1 MANTTMT
8 QRTFLEMVVN
18 ANISDEMT
26 AYAMERIKHLDDV
39 NEHRK
44 AKGSKTQRANA
55 EVKKA
60 ILASLEEN
68 TVYTASQ
75 VAEMGIEGITST
87 QKASALLRQMTE
99 TGELTVT
106 DIKIKGKGKV
116 KGYSLVSSPAQEI
129 SDSSTVEALDREIYD
144 IYN

>member
-116 KGYSLVSSPAQEI
+116 KGYSLASPAQEI
-129 SDSSTVEALDREIYD
+129 SYSSTVEALDREIYD

>member
-1 MANTTMT
+1 MANTMT
-8 QRTFLEMVVN
+8 QRTFLEMVVT

-26 AYAMERIKHLDDV
+26 TYAKERIKHLDEV

-44 AKGSKTQRANA
+44 AKGSKTQRANV
-55 EVKKA
+55 EVKKS
-60 ILASLEEN
+60 ILAVMEN
-68 TVYTASQ
+68 DTIYTASQ
-75 VAEMGIEGITST
+75 IVEMGIEGITST

-116 KGYSLVSSPAQEI
+116 KGYALATPIE
-129 SDSSTVEALDREIYD
+129 DEVE
-144 IYN
+144 

>member
-44 AKGSKTQRANA
+44 AKGSKTQRANV

-87 QKASALLRQMTE
+87 QKASALLRQMVE
-99 TGELTVT
+99 TGTLTSEDV
-106 DIKIKGKGKV
+106 KVKGKGKV
-116 KGYSLVSSPAQEI
+116 KGYRLAE
-129 SDSSTVEALDREIYD
+129 
-144 IYN
+144 

>member
-44 AKGSKTQRANA
+44 AKGSKTQRANV

-116 KGYSLVSSPAQEI
+116 KGYSLVSPTQEI
-129 SDSSTVEALDREIYD
+129 SDNSTVEELDQEIYD
-144 IYN
+144 I

>member
-8 QRTFLEMVVN
+8 QRTFLEKVVN

-116 KGYSLVSSPAQEI
+116 KGYSLVSSAQEI
-129 SDSSTVEALDREIYD
+129 SDNSTVEELD
-144 IYN
+144 

>member
-8 QRTFLEMVVN
+8 QRMFLEMVVN

-26 AYAMERIKHLDDV
+26 AYAKERIKHLDDV

-116 KGYSLVSSPAQEI
+116 KGYSLVSSTQEI
-129 SDSSTVEALDREIYD
+129 SDNSTVEELD
-144 IYN
+144 

>member
-116 KGYSLVSSPAQEI
+116 KGYSLVSPPQEI
-129 SDSSTVEALDREIYD
+129 SDNSTVEALDREIYD
-144 IYN
+144 IYG

>member
-8 QRTFLEMVVN
+8 QRTFLEKVVN

-116 KGYSLVSSPAQEI
+116 KGYSLVAPAQEI
-129 SDSSTVEALDREIYD
+129 SDSSTVEKLD
-144 IYN
+144 

>member
-44 AKGSKTQRANA
+44 AKGSKTQRANV

-87 QKASALLRQMTE
+87 QKASALLRQMVE
-99 TGELTVT
+99 TGTLTSEEV
-106 DIKIKGKGKV
+106 KVKGKGKV
-116 KGYSLVSSPAQEI
+116 KGYRLAE
-129 SDSSTVEALDREIYD
+129 
-144 IYN
+144 

>member
-26 AYAMERIKHLDDV
+26 AYAMERIRHLDNV

-44 AKGSKTQRANA
+44 AKGSKTQRANIG
-55 EVKKA
+55 VKKA
-60 ILASLEEN
+60 ILSSLEKN

-116 KGYSLVSSPAQEI
+116 KGYSLVSSAQEI
-129 SDSSTVEALDREIYD
+129 SDNSTVEELD
-144 IYN
+144 

>member
-44 AKGSKTQRANA
+44 AKGSKTQRANV

-116 KGYSLVSSPAQEI
+116 KGYSLASSAQKI
-129 SDSSTVEALDREIYD
+129 YNNSTVEALDREIYD

>member
-44 AKGSKTQRANA
+44 AKGSKTQRANV

-116 KGYSLVSSPAQEI
+116 KGYSLASSAQEI
-129 SDSSTVEALDREIYD
+129 SDSSTIEELD
-144 IYN
+144 

>member
-8 QRTFLEMVVN
+8 QRMFLEMVAN

-87 QKASALLRQMTE
+87 QKASALLRQLVE
-99 TGELTVT
+99 TGTLTSEDV
-106 DIKIKGKGKV
+106 KVKGKGKV
-116 KGYSLVSSPAQEI
+116 KGYRLAE
-129 SDSSTVEALDREIYD
+129 
-144 IYN
+144 

>member
-18 ANISDEMT
+18 ANISDEIT

-44 AKGSKTQRANA
+44 AKGSKTQRANV

-99 TGELTVT
+99 TGKLTVT

-116 KGYSLVSSPAQEI
+116 KGYSLASPTQEI
-129 SDSSTVEALDREIYD
+129 SDNSTVEELD
-144 IYN
+144 

>member
-1 MANTTMT
+1 MANTMT
-8 QRTFLEMVVN
+8 QRTFLEMVVT

-26 AYAMERIKHLDDV
+26 SYAKERIKHLDEV

-44 AKGSKTQRANA
+44 AKGSKTQRANV
-55 EVKKA
+55 EVKKS
-60 ILASLEEN
+60 ILAVMEN
-68 TVYTASQ
+68 DTIYTASQ
-75 VAEMGIEGITST
+75 IVEMGIEGITST

-116 KGYSLVSSPAQEI
+116 KGYALATPIE
-129 SDSSTVEALDREIYD
+129 DGETFDEVE
-144 IYN
+144 

>member
-8 QRTFLEMVVN
+8 QRMFLEMVVN

-26 AYAMERIKHLDDV
+26 AYATERIKHLDEV

-60 ILASLEEN
+60 ILSSLEEN

-116 KGYSLVSSPAQEI
+116 KGYSLTSPAQEV
-129 SDSSTVEALDREIYD
+129 SDNSTVEELD
-144 IYN
+144 

>member
-8 QRTFLEMVVN
+8 QRTFLEKVVN

-26 AYAMERIKHLDDV
+26 EYAMERIKHLDDV

-44 AKGSKTQRANA
+44 AKGSKTQRANV

-116 KGYSLVSSPAQEI
+116 KGYSLASPAQEI
-129 SDSSTVEALDREIYD
+129 FDNSTVEALDREIYD

>member
-8 QRTFLEMVVN
+8 QRMFLEMVVN

-60 ILASLEEN
+60 ILSSLEEN

-116 KGYSLVSSPAQEI
+116 KGYSLVSPAQEI
-129 SDSSTVEALDREIYD
+129 SDNSTVEELDQEIYN
-144 IYN
+144 I

>member
-87 QKASALLRQMTE
+87 QKASALLRQMVE
-99 TGELTVT
+99 TGTLTSEEV
-106 DIKIKGKGKV
+106 KVKGKGKV
-116 KGYSLVSSPAQEI
+116 KGYRLAE
-129 SDSSTVEALDREIYD
+129 
-144 IYN
+144 

>member
-8 QRTFLEMVVN
+8 QRMFLEMVVN

-60 ILASLEEN
+60 ILSSLEEN

-116 KGYSLVSSPAQEI
+116 KGYSLVSPPAQEI
-129 SDSSTVEALDREIYD
+129 SYSSTVEALDREIYD

>member
-44 AKGSKTQRANA
+44 AKGSKTQRANV

-116 KGYSLVSSPAQEI
+116 KGYSLVLPAQEI

-144 IYN
+144 IYS

>member
-44 AKGSKTQRANA
+44 AKGSKTQRANG

-116 KGYSLVSSPAQEI
+116 KGYSLASSAQEI
-129 SDSSTVEALDREIYD
+129 SDNSTVEELD
-144 IYN
+144 

>member
-8 QRTFLEMVVN
+8 QRTFLEKVVN

-60 ILASLEEN
+60 ILSSLEEN

-116 KGYSLVSSPAQEI
+116 KGYSLASSAQEI
-129 SDSSTVEALDREIYD
+129 SDNSTVEELD
-144 IYN
+144 

>member
-44 AKGSKTQRANA
+44 AKGSKTQRANV

-75 VAEMGIEGITST
+75 VAEMEIEGITST

-116 KGYSLVSSPAQEI
+116 KGYSLASSAQEI
-129 SDSSTVEALDREIYD
+129 SDNSTVEELD
-144 IYN
+144 

>member
-8 QRTFLEMVVN
+8 QRMFLEMVVN

-44 AKGSKTQRANA
+44 AKGSKTQRVNT

-116 KGYSLVSSPAQEI
+116 KGYSLASSAQEI
-129 SDSSTVEALDREIYD
+129 SDNSTVEELD
-144 IYN
+144 

>member
-8 QRTFLEMVVN
+8 QRMFLEMVVN

-44 AKGSKTQRANA
+44 AKGSKTQRANV

-99 TGELTVT
+99 TGKLTVT

-116 KGYSLVSSPAQEI
+116 KGYSLVSPPQEI
-129 SDSSTVEALDREIYD
+129 SDNSTVEALDREIYD

>member
-1 MANTTMT
+1 MANTMT
-8 QRTFLEMVVN
+8 QRTFLEMVVT

-26 AYAMERIKHLDDV
+26 SYAKARIKHLDEV

-44 AKGSKTQRANA
+44 AKGSKTQRANV
-55 EVKKA
+55 EVKKS
-60 ILASLEEN
+60 ILAVMEN
-68 TVYTASQ
+68 DTIYTASQ
-75 VAEMGIEGITST
+75 IVEMGIEGITST

-116 KGYSLVSSPAQEI
+116 KGY
-129 SDSSTVEALDREIYD
+129 ALAIPTEEEDEDRETFD
-144 IYN
+144 EVE

>member
-60 ILASLEEN
+60 ILSSLEEN

-116 KGYSLVSSPAQEI
+116 KGYSLASSAQEI
-129 SDSSTVEALDREIYD
+129 SDNSTVEELDQEIYD
-144 IYN
+144 I

>member
-116 KGYSLVSSPAQEI
+116 KGYSLVAPAQEI
-129 SDSSTVEALDREIYD
+129 SDSSTVEELDQEIYD
-144 IYN
+144 I

>member
-26 AYAMERIKHLDDV
+26 AYAKERIKHLDDV

-87 QKASALLRQMTE
+87 QKASALLRQLVE
-99 TGELTVT
+99 TGALTSEEVKVT
-106 DIKIKGKGKV
+106 GKGKV
-116 KGYSLVSSPAQEI
+116 KGYRLAE
-129 SDSSTVEALDREIYD
+129 
-144 IYN
+144 

>member
-116 KGYSLVSSPAQEI
+116 KGYSLVPPAQEI
-129 SDSSTVEALDREIYD
+129 SDNSTVEELD
-144 IYN
+144 

>member
-8 QRTFLEMVVN
+8 QRMFLEMVVN

-116 KGYSLVSSPAQEI
+116 KGYSLVSPPQEI
-129 SDSSTVEALDREIYD
+129 SDNSTVEALDREIYD

>member
-44 AKGSKTQRANA
+44 AKGSKTQRANV

-75 VAEMGIEGITST
+75 VAEMEIEGITST
-87 QKASALLRQMTE
+87 QKASALLRQMVE
-99 TGELTVT
+99 TGTLTSEEV
-106 DIKIKGKGKV
+106 KVKGKGKV
-116 KGYSLVSSPAQEI
+116 KGYRLAE
-129 SDSSTVEALDREIYD
+129 
-144 IYN
+144 

>member
-8 QRTFLEMVVN
+8 QRTFLEKVVN

-44 AKGSKTQRANA
+44 AKGSKTQRANV

-106 DIKIKGKGKV
+106 DIKITGKGKV
-116 KGYSLVSSPAQEI
+116 KGYSLVSPAQEI
-129 SDSSTVEALDREIYD
+129 SDSSTVEELD
-144 IYN
+144 

>member
-60 ILASLEEN
+60 ILSSLEEN

-116 KGYSLVSSPAQEI
+116 KGYSLVSSAQEI
-129 SDSSTVEALDREIYD
+129 SDNSTVEELD
-144 IYN
+144 